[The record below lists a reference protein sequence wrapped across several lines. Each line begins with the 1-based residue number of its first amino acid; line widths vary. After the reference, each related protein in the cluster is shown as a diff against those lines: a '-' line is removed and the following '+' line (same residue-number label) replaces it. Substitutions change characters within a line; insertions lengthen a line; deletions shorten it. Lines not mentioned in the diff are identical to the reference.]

1 MPRTKQPA
9 AATEAKVEAKET
21 TVPAAATEAKVE
33 VLSLG
38 EKLRRD
44 MLDNDSDLRNQTNKE
59 NTRDFQLL
67 SNTPAS
73 IISAMTGFSL
83 QELDI
88 RAKELNTTLK
98 SGAAGDWS
106 NKPSV

>member
-44 MLDNDSDLRNQTNKE
+44 MLV
-59 NTRDFQLL
+59 
-67 SNTPAS
+67 
-73 IISAMTGFSL
+73 IS
-83 QELDI
+83 
-88 RAKELNTTLK
+88 
-98 SGAAGDWS
+98 
-106 NKPSV
+106 